1 MSLAN
6 KHLSEAALG
15 RYGDTEMYKTSPSGP
30 GKGREWHVNK
40 EEKALMNMYGSEGEK
55 LVDAVGSGT
64 INPYTGK
71 EEKFVITAGVLT
83 AAAAIGG
90 VALGAYEDWKSGS
103 TQETAANKKIEAA
116 TSGIAS
122 TEEAQQKLEESIGAK
137 KEVFQLEFEK
147 ANQDL
152 SRQAGYASEKS
163 REQHD
168 SLEAKTGMATSGTVA
183 RAEEKSRERL
193 GAETKSRTED
203 LISQLGRNMGGLM
216 EEYESEKARLK
227 SEKEKFQREAD
238 LAEEQSKAW
247 YLGKNVK
254 KAANEFSGESSLF
267 KATSKIGGPL
277 GYAFAKRY
285 GL

>member
-1 MSLAN
+1 MRNTLAN

-30 GKGREWHVNK
+30 GKGKEWHVNK
-40 EEKALMNMYGSEGEK
+40 EEKSLMNMYGLEGEK

-71 EEKFVITAGVLT
+71 EEKFLGITLAGLSAVATVGSL
-83 AAAAIGG
+83 
-90 VALGAYEDWKSGS
+90 ALGAYSSWKSGS
-103 TQETAANKKIEAA
+103 TQEKAAKSKVGAA
-116 TSGIAS
+116 ESGMAA

-168 SLEAKTGMATSGTVA
+168 TLEAKTGMATSGTVA
-183 RAEEKSRERL
+183 RSEEKSRQRL

-216 EEYESEKARLK
+216 EEYESEKARLR
-227 SEKEKFQREAD
+227 SEKEKFERELG
-238 LAEEQSKAW
+238 LAQEQSQSW
-247 YLGKNVK
+247 YLGKHVSK
-254 KAANEFSGESSLF
+254 TMQALAPGGEKGYSWGSG
-267 KATSKIGGPL
+267 K
-277 GYAFAKRY
+277 
-285 GL
+285 

>member
-1 MSLAN
+1 MRNTLAN

-15 RYGDTEMYKTSPSGP
+15 RYGDTEMYKASPYGP

-40 EEKALMNMYGSEGEK
+40 EEKSLMNMYGLEGEK

-71 EEKFVITAGVLT
+71 EEKFLPALL
-83 AAAAIGG
+83 AAAPAIAQIGG
-90 VALGAYEDWKSGS
+90 IALSGYQSWKSGS
-103 TQETAANKKIEAA
+103 TQEQAAKAKVSAA
-116 TSGIAS
+116 ESGIAS

-152 SRQAGYASEKS
+152 NRQAGQAFDKS

-168 SLEAKTGMATSGTVA
+168 SLEAKTGMATSGAVK
-183 RAEEKSRERL
+183 RSEEKSKQRL
-193 GAETKSRTED
+193 GADTKSKTED
-203 LISQLGRNMGGLM
+203 LISNLGRNMGSVM

-227 SEKEKFQREAD
+227 SEREKFERELS
-238 LAEEQSKAW
+238 LAQDQSESW
-247 YLGKNVK
+247 YLGKKMVEFDK
-254 KAANEFSGESSLF
+254 KSGIDLY
-267 KATSKIGGPL
+267 GRL
-277 GYAFAKRY
+277 GSM
-285 GL
+285 

>member
-1 MSLAN
+1 MRNTLAN
-6 KHLSEAALG
+6 KHLSEGARKRAMIT
-15 RYGDTEMYKTSPSGP
+15 GDTEMYKTSPSGP

-40 EEKALMNMYGSEGEK
+40 EEKSLMNMYGLEGEK

-71 EEKFVITAGVLT
+71 EEKFLPALL
-83 AAAAIGG
+83 AAAPAIASLGG
-90 VALGAYEDWKSGS
+90 LALSGYQSWKSGS
-103 TQETAANKKIEAA
+103 TQEQAAKSKVSTAE
-116 TSGIAS
+116 SGIAS

-183 RAEEKSRERL
+183 RSEEKSRERL
-193 GAETKSRTED
+193 GAETKSKTED
-203 LISQLGRNMGGLM
+203 LIANLGRNMGSLM
-216 EEYESEKARLK
+216 EEYESEKARLN
-227 SEKEKFQREAD
+227 SEKEKFERELG
-238 LAEEQSKAW
+238 LAQEQSESW
-247 YLGKNVK
+247 YLGKHVGK
-254 KAANEFSGESSLF
+254 SMQAV
-267 KATSKIGGPL
+267 TPGGQKGYSWGL
-277 GYAFAKRY
+277 GK
-285 GL
+285 

>member
-1 MSLAN
+1 MRNTLAN

-40 EEKALMNMYGSEGEK
+40 EEKALMNMYGLEGEK

-71 EEKFVITAGVLT
+71 EEKWIM
-83 AAAAIGG
+83 AAAQIGSL
-90 VALGAYEDWKSGS
+90 ALSGYQSWKSGS
-103 TQETAANKKIEAA
+103 TQEQAAKAKVSAA
-116 TSGIAS
+116 ESGIAS

-152 SRQAGYASEKS
+152 NRQAGQAFDKS

-168 SLEAKTGMATSGTVA
+168 SLEAKTGMATSGAVK
-183 RAEEKSRERL
+183 RSEEKSKQRL
-193 GAETKSRTED
+193 GADTKSKTED
-203 LISQLGRNMGGLM
+203 LISNLGRNMGSLM
-216 EEYESEKARLK
+216 EEYESEKARLN
-227 SEKEKFQREAD
+227 SEKEKFERELG
-238 LAEEQSKAW
+238 LAQEQSESW
-247 YLGKNVK
+247 YLGKHVGK
-254 KAANEFSGESSLF
+254 SMQAV
-267 KATSKIGGPL
+267 TPGGQKGYSWGL
-277 GYAFAKRY
+277 GK
-285 GL
+285 